1 MLGENEAVNLTGND
15 DDEDIT
21 YIRNK
26 NGERVPQPPKKG
38 RGNTLFREGN
48 NDSPKQKQIKGK

>member
-1 MLGENEAVNLTGND
+1 MFAENDDDD